1 MNLTD
6 FNDLPPH
13 EAAGV
18 LRPCAD
24 IPRWIDSIVSRR
36 PYASEADLFAEA
48 ASAAPDWTEAEIKQA
63 LSHHPRIGEQ
73 AGGSS
78 AEAAHSRS
86 EQSGLDSSDQ
96 TAALLAAGNQAYEQK
111 FGRVFLIRAKGRSAE
126 EILASLNERLEH
138 SEEQEL
144 PVIASELRSIA
155 LLRLEGIFT
164 P

>member
-63 LSHHPRIGEQ
+63 LSHHPRIGEPPRLPTR
-73 AGGSS
+73 GRSS
-78 AEAAHSRS
+78 PAWIPRTRRQPCWPPETRRTNR
-86 EQSGLDSSDQ
+86 SSD
-96 TAALLAAGNQAYEQK
+96 
-111 FGRVFLIRAKGRSAE
+111 
-126 EILASLNERLEH
+126 AS
-138 SEEQEL
+138 S
-144 PVIASELRSIA
+144 
-155 LLRLEGIFT
+155 
-164 P
+164 